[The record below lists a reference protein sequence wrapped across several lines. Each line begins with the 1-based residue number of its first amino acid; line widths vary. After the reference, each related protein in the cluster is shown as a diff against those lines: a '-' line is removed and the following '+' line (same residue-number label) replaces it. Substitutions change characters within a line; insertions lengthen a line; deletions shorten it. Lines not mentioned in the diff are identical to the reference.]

1 MRLVKRND
9 IGEKYIDVA
18 PIPPAVAKLLQAK
31 WRGEAIDRAAYGQI
45 VKDYR
50 EKQIWVACDCLDT
63 RDGPSAAPPIL
74 LPVQHDGEF
83 HLRRATKRSEHDS
96 SCVFHWEEGEL
107 SAPGATAGGSRERRE
122 LDFLMYT
129 REDATASAG
138 GEEGANTGNG
148 RIARN
153 ALQERMFALLADA
166 ELNTINHQ
174 PQPTAWV
181 ELDNVAKRIRVV
193 GDIRL
198 NEILWCR
205 PDAVTKHWAVNRFRD
220 FAKQQHWPEKLPIQ
234 GFVLTSASEIDGKTI
249 RFGTQGEIT
258 VETPVA
264 LSGRQN
270 TSGPFLVMIS
280 LRFDRQKRSVR
291 AMRAYAHPRFSERP
305 THEWAYV
312 PVDSDMERKAL
323 GALLW
328 VAKKGAS
335 AGIQI
340 SIEKPLFDIT
350 PIGADRSCRPDF
362 LVHYGGK
369 TLVIET
375 MGSADP
381 EYLEQKS
388 RTHPTM
394 AMLGKLILD
403 NRATG
408 DADKANK
415 ILIRQV
421 IEGLRELGAP
431 WPAAT

>member
-1 MRLVKRND
+1 
-9 IGEKYIDVA
+9 
-18 PIPPAVAKLLQAK
+18 
-31 WRGEAIDRAAYGQI
+31 
-45 VKDYR
+45 
-50 EKQIWVACDCLDT
+50 
-63 RDGPSAAPPIL
+63 
-74 LPVQHDGEF
+74 
-83 HLRRATKRSEHDS
+83 
-96 SCVFHWEEGEL
+96 
-107 SAPGATAGGSRERRE
+107 
-122 LDFLMYT
+122 
-129 REDATASAG
+129 
-138 GEEGANTGNG
+138 
-148 RIARN
+148 
-153 ALQERMFALLADA
+153 
-166 ELNTINHQ
+166 
-174 PQPTAWV
+174 
-181 ELDNVAKRIRVV
+181 
-193 GDIRL
+193 
-198 NEILWCR
+198 
-205 PDAVTKHWAVNRFRD
+205 
-220 FAKQQHWPEKLPIQ
+220 
-234 GFVLTSASEIDGKTI
+234 
-249 RFGTQGEIT
+249 
-258 VETPVA
+258 
-264 LSGRQN
+264 
-270 TSGPFLVMIS
+270 MIS
-280 LRFDRQKRSVR
+280 LRFDRRTRCVR
-291 AMRAYAHPRFSERP
+291 AMRAYAHPRFTDADPGFKVRA